1 MATWQGLSRSNY
13 FRVKNDEAFKAD
25 MATTHAVVVVHGK
38 LEHAGKFAVYA
49 NEDGDWPSDRYD
61 EVSDSYHEVDFV
73 EVLQG
78 HLADG
83 EVCVLMTAGH
93 EAARYATGYA
103 QAFRNAGEV
112 VEVSL
117 DDIYAKAREAFGIT
131 PNAATY

>member
-1 MATWQGLSRSNY
+1 MANWQGFSRSNY
-13 FRVKNDEAFKAD
+13 FRVKNDETFKSD
-25 MATTHAVVVVHGK
+25 MAELQGVVVVHGK

-49 NEDGDWPSDRYD
+49 DEGDWPSERYV
-61 EVSDSYHEVDFV
+61 EANDSYHEVDFV
-73 EVLQG
+73 DVLRK

-117 DDIYAKAREAFGIT
+117 DDIYAKARDAFGVT